1 MPIVKQNKQ
10 LDGPNSIYSASRK
23 LAARQLKNM
32 KSAALDDSEDTS
44 PKMPFAT
51 SSTSQD
57 TDGLIPQLLQNLSDV
72 NGLMSSLKLV
82 GRKSDDDTPTN
93 TPRKRPR
100 GGARKTDDIN
110 KLKAKIEKEQ
120 AKQQI
125 AENSL
130 KKYENSPSPTPADR
144 ESNREVIKQLKAEI
158 TRSKGNIRRYRI
170 KIAEL
175 EKEDTDEGKGDG
187 QEALNVE
194 GRRIHDEI
202 VAYLEDYKQS
212 GAVNENVVPLL
223 RQLNVIHDKLGIA
236 NLYINQDGDLLQV
249 EGEGN
254 APRPPIPPIQ
264 DPDDTQEEIKEE
276 DDDDDGDG
284 DGEDVD
290 VSNFD
295 FSKVSKSTLLVIL
308 NQLKS
313 LVKKGELILKRI
325 VNGNITS
332 SESDL
337 NTITD
342 ELSELISSKRFLLSH
357 IDQIRQKGRDIA
369 EYLQS
374 ILSISVGKY
383 AESLKT
389 FVKRYAQLN
398 REQINIIQEGD
409 IAEGAGRFPKSE
421 QRETVVGNRPV
432 VLSDAIRHIAKYDR
446 KYML

>member
-23 LAARQLKNM
+23 LASRQLKNM
-32 KSAALDDSEDTS
+32 KSVALDDSEDTAS
-44 PKMPFAT
+44 KMPFAT
-51 SSTSQD
+51 SNTSQD
-57 TDGLIPQLLQNLSDV
+57 TEGLVPQLLQNLSDV

-144 ESNREVIKQLKAEI
+144 ESNREVIKHLKAEI
-158 TRSKGNIRRYRI
+158 TRAKGNIRRYRI

-175 EKEDTDEGKGDG
+175 EKEDTDEGKGEG
-187 QEALNVE
+187 QDAQALNVE

-223 RQLNVIHDKLGIA
+223 RQLNVIHDKLGIP
-236 NLYINQDGDLLQV
+236 NLYINQEGDLLQV

-264 DPDDTQEEIKEE
+264 DPDDTQEEQYNVEVDDADE
-276 DDDDDGDG
+276 GDDDDG
-284 DGEDVD
+284 EDID

-357 IDQIRQKGRDIA
+357 LDQIRQKGRDIA

-374 ILSISVGKY
+374 ILSTMVGKY
-383 AESLKT
+383 AENLKT

-398 REQINIIQEGD
+398 REQINSIQEGD
-409 IAEGAGRFPKSE
+409 IAEGAGRHFAVS
-421 QRETVVGNRPV
+421 NRPV
-432 VLSDAIRHIAKYDR
+432 VLSNMVRHISKYDR